1 MEGTTS
7 AHAENTDSIV
17 RNWHPNRNYL
27 RARGEYGSCMCRVSF
42 RGELPPRTRRIQVV
56 IAITIVF
63 HGTTSAHAENTLA
76 TSTGCGSHGNY
87 LRARGEYR

>member
-27 RARGEYGSCMCRVSF
+27 RARGEYLKLGW
-42 RGELPPRTRRIQVV
+42 I
-56 IAITIVF
+56 
-63 HGTTSAHAENTLA
+63 N
-76 TSTGCGSHGNY
+76 
-87 LRARGEYR
+87 